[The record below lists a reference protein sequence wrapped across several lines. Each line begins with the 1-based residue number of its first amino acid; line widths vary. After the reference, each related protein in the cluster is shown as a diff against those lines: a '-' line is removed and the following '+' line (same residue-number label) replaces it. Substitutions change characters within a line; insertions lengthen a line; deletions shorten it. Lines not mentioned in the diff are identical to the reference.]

1 MIGILFHIYTTLVL
15 VNLTLWVILISN
27 KTQPDYS
34 LWRFFTFSTCMILV
48 CAAFAIVLFG
58 KSPTYKSDLFAFESP
73 FQVFLGGLG
82 WIPPFPSTGLGFT
95 FGSLCMIFAVIGLIT
110 SISKNSNRFC
120 LAIPMSIFLQ
130 ALLIISGDVIK
141 GYFAGSRQFLILIP
155 FMILL
160 TATGIETVVTF
171 FIKNVQV
178 RPTTRYAGFFVAFSI
193 FLISAIP
200 VLSQYYQIQRVDTRA
215 VINWLSVN
223 WKNGQT
229 VYIDPGYESFTY
241 SFYLQRW
248 GSIKD
253 DENRF
258 SQISQSLI
266 ACDLNLTQK
275 NLPDADYLI
284 TNIVSDQRASF
295 LQSQGFRLDY
305 ISPSNVIQPQMIWR
319 KSEKS

>member
-1 MIGILFHIYTTLVL
+1 
-15 VNLTLWVILISN
+15 
-27 KTQPDYS
+27 
-34 LWRFFTFSTCMILV
+34 
-48 CAAFAIVLFG
+48 
-58 KSPTYKSDLFAFESP
+58 
-73 FQVFLGGLG
+73 
-82 WIPPFPSTGLGFT
+82 
-95 FGSLCMIFAVIGLIT
+95 MIFAVIGLIT

-178 RPTTRYAGFFVAFSI
+178 RPTTLYVGFFVAFSI

-200 VLSQYYQIQRVDTRA
+200 VLSQYYQTQRVDTRA